1 MAFTTSKHEF
11 CFVLVLAFTTFHM
24 VTAGDADI
32 TSDFAVPPN
41 VTLVDGN
48 FFTYTGMRALVG
60 AARPT
65 TFKIS
70 KVSMVE
76 FSALTGQSVSFA
88 VLQFPAG
95 SMNPLHTHPRS
106 AELLFLSDGTLEVG
120 FVDTTNKIITQTLQ
134 VGDVFVFPKGLVHY
148 QFNRDANNSATA
160 ISAFGSANAG
170 IVSVPTTVFT
180 SGIDAGI
187 LAKSFNTDVS
197 TIRAIKAGLAP
208 KA

>member
-1 MAFTTSKHEF
+1 MAFITSKHEF
-11 CFVLVLAFTTFHM
+11 CFVLALAFTTFHM

-41 VTLVDGN
+41 VPLVDGN

-70 KVSMVE
+70 KASMVE

-88 VLQFPAG
+88 VLQIPVG

-106 AELLFLSDGTLEVG
+106 AELLFLLAGTPKVG
-120 FVDTTNKIITQTLQ
+120 FVDTTNKLFTQTLQ
-134 VGDVFVFPKGLVHY
+134 VGD
-148 QFNRDANNSATA
+148 
-160 ISAFGSANAG
+160 
-170 IVSVPTTVFT
+170 
-180 SGIDAGI
+180 
-187 LAKSFNTDVS
+187 
-197 TIRAIKAGLAP
+197 
-208 KA
+208 